1 MKILLLAPAGGYHM
15 DKWVYGLSTFNELE
29 IKIVSLQRTSPTVY
43 NELPNVSCVDFDF
56 EASFVATWQGKFRKL
71 KYLTVI
77 SKLKR
82 IIKEYNP
89 DIIHSHYLSS
99 YGLLGALVGR
109 KPYMVSVWGS
119 DIYDFPKISVLHKW
133 LIKYTLRKSDAILST
148 SNCMAKEISKYTNKP
163 IKITPFGVDI
173 NKFKPMSTA
182 AKTENLFIIGTVKS
196 LHPKYGIDT
205 LINAFNILIGKLP
218 EMNIELHIAGQG
230 VAEAELKALANSLKL
245 SHKIKFLG
253 YVDNN
258 KVPELINSFDIFA
271 ALSKLD
277 SESFGVAAVEA
288 MACEVPVVVSDVD
301 GFKEVVPHDCGIIVH
316 RDNPQQAADE
326 LYKLILNKA
335 ERDSIRING
344 RKNVLI
350 KYDFRENL
358 KTMMS
363 IYNQIYDDFK
373 KY

>member
-15 DKWVYGLSTFNELE
+15 DKWVYGLSSFQEIE
-29 IKIVSLQRTSPTVY
+29 IKIVSLQKTNPTVY
-43 NELPNVSCVDFDF
+43 SELSNVSCIDFNFD
-56 EASFVATWQGKFRKL
+56 AAFVATWQGKFRKL
-71 KYLTVI
+71 KYLTVV

-99 YGLLGALVGR
+99 YGLIGALAGS

-119 DIYDFPKISVLHKW
+119 DIYDFPKISILHKW
-133 LIKYTLRKSDAILST
+133 LIKYTLNKADAILST
-148 SNCMAKEISKYTNKP
+148 SNCMAKEINKYTNKT

-173 NKFKPMSTA
+173 NKFKPIITTN
-182 AKTENLFIIGTVKS
+182 KPENLFIIGTVKS

-205 LINAFNILIGKLP
+205 LINAFNILTGKLP

-230 VAEAELKALANSLKL
+230 VSEAELKALVNSLKL
-245 SHKIKFLG
+245 FHKIKFLG

-258 KVPELINSFDIFA
+258 KVPDLINTFDIFA

-301 GFKEVVPHDCGIIVH
+301 GFKEVVPNDCGIIVH
-316 RDNPQQAADE
+316 RNNPKEAADA
-326 LYKLILNKA
+326 LYNLILNKT
-335 ERDSIRING
+335 ERDLIRING
-344 RKNVLI
+344 RKNVLN

-358 KTMMS
+358 TTMMS
-363 IYNQIYDDFK
+363 IYNQIYDDSK
-373 KY
+373 KH